1 MTPIHAPTDATRG
14 ILLMIGAIFC
24 FTLMDATAKELSGRV
39 GVMTTLWARY
49 AGQAVLVFLLV
60 LPRLSVAL
68 RTRYP
73 GMQLARSVVLL
84 MATLCFFTGLSR
96 IGMAEATAIM
106 DVNPVLITL
115 GAALFLG
122 EKIGLRRALG
132 IAAALIGALIVI
144 RPGTDVFSPFA
155 IFPLMAAVFYSA
167 YALIT
172 RFVGRDEDAW
182 TSLLYTAAFG
192 AIVLTAGLPVFG
204 QMPTDWVGLALMVV
218 IGGIGTV
225 GQLLLIRA
233 LQAGEAGLLAPFAY
247 AALIFAPI
255 WGIVFFDEWPDGPT
269 LIGAA
274 IIALSGIYVWYRE
287 TRQN

>member
-1 MTPIHAPTDATRG
+1 MTHAATPTDATRG

-24 FTLMDATAKELSGRV
+24 FTLMDATAKELGGRV

-60 LPRLSVAL
+60 LPRLRGTL

-73 GMQLARSVVLL
+73 KLQLARSVVLL
-84 MATLCFFTGLSR
+84 LATLCFFTGLSR
-96 IGMAEATAIM
+96 IGIAEATAIM

-115 GAALFLG
+115 GGALFLG
-122 EKIGLRRALG
+122 EKIGVRRALG
-132 IAAALIGALIVI
+132 IAAALVGALIVI

-155 IFPLMAAVFYSA
+155 IFPLLAAVFYSA

-182 TSLLYTAAFG
+182 TSLLYTAVFG
-192 AIVLTAGLPVFG
+192 AIVLTAGLPFYG
-204 QMPTDWVGLALMVV
+204 RMPPDVVSLALMIA

-233 LQAGEAGLLAPFAY
+233 LQAGEAGMLAPFAY
-247 AALIFAPI
+247 VALVFAPL
-255 WGIVFFDEWPDGPT
+255 WGIVFFSEWPDGPT

-274 IIALSGIYVWYRE
+274 IIAVSGIYVWYRE

>member
-1 MTPIHAPTDATRG
+1 MSSPALPTDATRG

-24 FTLMDATAKELSGRV
+24 FTLMDAAAKELSGRV

-49 AGQAVLVFLLV
+49 AGQALLVLLLV
-60 LPRLSVAL
+60 LPRLRTTLV
-68 RTRYP
+68 TRYP
-73 GMQLARSVVLL
+73 RLQLARSVVLL

-96 IGMAEATAIM
+96 IGIAEATAIM

-115 GAALFLG
+115 GGAVFLG
-122 EKIGLRRALG
+122 ERIGPRRALG
-132 IAAALIGALIVI
+132 IAAALIGALIII
-144 RPGTDVFSPFA
+144 RPGTEVFSPYA
-155 IFPLMAAVFYSA
+155 VFPLMAAVFYST

-192 AIVLTAGLPVFG
+192 ALVLTVGLPFYW
-204 QMPTDWVGLALMVV
+204 QAPPDLTALALMLV
-218 IGGIGTV
+218 IGCIGSL

-247 AALIFAPI
+247 VALIFATF
-255 WGIVFFDEWPDGPT
+255 WGVLFFDEWPDGPT
-269 LIGAA
+269 ILGAA
-274 IIALSGIYVWYRE
+274 IIAVSGIYVWYRE
-287 TRQN
+287 TRSG